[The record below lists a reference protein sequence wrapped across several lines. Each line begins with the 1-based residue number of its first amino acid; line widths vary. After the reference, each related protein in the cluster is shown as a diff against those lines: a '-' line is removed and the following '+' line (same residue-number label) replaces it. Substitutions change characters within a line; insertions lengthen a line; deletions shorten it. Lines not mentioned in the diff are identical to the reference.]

1 MGKFREFLITE
12 ESVGLGNLGAK
23 ITQLFH
29 SQDFNNQIGGAFA
42 STDVTGTEGSN
53 THGSAGHPLHL
64 PSTDL
69 TIPQMTKSGRITMLA
84 LKKNPIFIKL
94 SDGTEANFTYDEY
107 KKIQGTPEV
116 GKVMTITFQRHPE
129 DSSRM
134 YSKIDQAVVTD

>member
-1 MGKFREFLITE
+1 MITE
-12 ESVGLGNLGAK
+12 EVGLGNLGAK
-23 ITQLFH
+23 INQLFN

-42 STDVTGTEGSN
+42 STDVTGTEQPESGSM
-53 THGSAGHPLHL
+53 GHPLYL

-69 TIPQMTKSGRITMLA
+69 SIPQVTKSGRITMLA

-107 KKIQGTPEV
+107 KKIQGQPQV

-134 YSKIDQAVVTD
+134 HSKIDQAIVTD